1 MLKKLSGSQQKHT
14 KKQGKRILFCLK
26 AIKIENV
33 EYWFEKRF
41 FQAVGRQTEG
51 KFKI

>member
-1 MLKKLSGSQQKHT
+1 MSKNFQAANEKAH
-14 KKQGKRILFCLK
+14 KKQGKRILFCLN
-26 AIKIENV
+26 AIQIENV